1 MERLREIYQNG
12 IIFLKWVA
20 IAILLGGV
28 IGLVGCAFY
37 WLLGTVEI
45 VRGTYSW
52 IIYLL
57 PLAGVLIV
65 FLYHILA
72 KGTRQDT
79 NLVLLAVRSEE
90 NVPFRMTPLIFA
102 STLITHMFGGSAGR
116 EGAALQMGGSIGQA
130 FGKLFKLDQK
140 DMNII
145 TMCGM
150 SACFAAVFGTPIAAA
165 IFSLEVVSV
174 GVMYYSALVPCAVSA
189 LTATVISNW
198 FGLEHIW
205 NSVASIPSLT
215 PITMVQV
222 AVLGLACAFVSYIF
236 CKTLSKTNN
245 LGEKYIKNDYLRT
258 IVGALIIL
266 VLTFLLG
273 TRDYLGAGTDV
284 IQRALTGE
292 AHPLAFA
299 FKIVFTSITL
309 AAAFKGGE
317 IVPSFFIGATFG
329 AMMGPFLGL
338 DASFCAA
345 LSMVAVFCGVTNCPI
360 TSFLIGVELFGME
373 VAPFLLIACAVS
385 YMLSGYTSLY
395 SKQKIMYSKF
405 RSEFI
410 NETAKK

>member
-12 IIFLKWVA
+12 IIFLKWVG
-20 IAILLGGV
+20 IAILLGTV
-28 IGLVGCAFY
+28 VGLVGCAFY
-37 WLLGTVEI
+37 WLLGVVEI
-45 VRGTYSW
+45 IRLWKTW

-57 PLAGVLIV
+57 PLAGIVIV
-65 FLYHILA
+65 FLYHQIA

-90 NVPFRMTPLIFA
+90 NVPFRMTPLIFL
-102 STLITHMFGGSAGR
+102 STLITHLFGGSAGR

-130 FGKLFKLDQK
+130 FGKLFKLDAK

-174 GVMYYSALVPCAVSA
+174 GVMYYAALVPCAISA
-189 LTATVISNW
+189 LTATVISHW
-198 FGLEHIW
+198 LGLEHVW
-205 NSVASIPSLT
+205 NGVSSIPSLS
-215 PITMVQV
+215 PIPMVQV
-222 AVLGLACAFVSYIF
+222 AIVGGACAVISYIF
-236 CKTLSKTNN
+236 CKTLSKTNQ
-245 LGEKYIKNDYLRT
+245 LGEKFIKNDYLKT
-258 IVGALIIL
+258 VCGSCIIIAITLLI
-266 VLTFLLG
+266 G

-284 IQRALTGE
+284 IQRALSGD
-292 AHPLAFA
+292 AHPFAFA
-299 FKIVFTSITL
+299 FKILFTSITL

-329 AMMGPFLGL
+329 AVAGPIVGL

-373 VAPFLLIACAVS
+373 LAPFLLIICSVS

-410 NETAKK
+410 NETAQK

>member
-1 MERLREIYQNG
+1 MERFKEIYRG
-12 IIFLKWVA
+12 SVIFLMWVG

-37 WLLGTVEI
+37 WLLGKVEI
-45 VRGTYSW
+45 VRGTYDW

-57 PLAGVLIV
+57 PLAGVIIV
-65 FLYHILA
+65 FLYHTLA

-90 NVPFRMTPLIFA
+90 NVPFRMTPLIFV
-102 STLITHMFGGSAGR
+102 STLITHLFGGSAGR

-140 DMNII
+140 DMHII

-174 GVMYYSALVPCAVSA
+174 GVMYYAALVPCAVSA
-189 LTATVISNW
+189 LTATVVSHW
-198 FGLEHIW
+198 LGLEHIW
-205 NSVASIPSLT
+205 NGVKSIPSLS
-215 PITMVQV
+215 PIPLTQV
-222 AVLGLACAFVSYIF
+222 AILGGACAVISYIF
-236 CKTLSKTNN
+236 CKILSKTSK
-245 LGEKYIKNDYLRT
+245 LGDKFLKNDYLKT
-258 IVGALIIL
+258 MVGALIVL
-266 VLTFLLG
+266 ALTFLLG

-284 IQRALTGE
+284 IRRALLGE

-299 FKIVFTSITL
+299 FKIVFTAVTL

-329 AMMGPFLGL
+329 AMAGPILGL
-338 DASFCAA
+338 NASFCAA
-345 LSMVAVFCGVTNCPI
+345 LGMVAVFCGVTNCPI
-360 TSFLIGVELFGME
+360 TSFLIGVELFGMDI
-373 VAPFLLIACAVS
+373 APFLLVACAVS

>member
-1 MERLREIYQNG
+1 MERLKEIYRG
-12 IIFLKWVA
+12 SVIFLMWVG

-37 WLLGTVEI
+37 WLLGEVEV
-45 VRGTYSW
+45 VRGTYDW

-65 FLYHILA
+65 FLYHTLA

-90 NVPFRMTPLIFA
+90 NVPFRMTPLIFV
-102 STLITHMFGGSAGR
+102 STLITHLFGGSAGR

-140 DMNII
+140 DMHII

-150 SACFAAVFGTPIAAA
+150 SACFSAVFGTPIAAA
-165 IFSLEVVSV
+165 VFALEVVSV
-174 GVMYYSALVPCAVSA
+174 GVMYYAALVPCAVSA
-189 LTATVISNW
+189 LTAAMVSNW
-198 FGLEHIW
+198 FGLDHSW
-205 NSVASIPSLT
+205 SLAATIPNVS
-215 PITMVQV
+215 PIPMVQV
-222 AVLGLACAFVSYIF
+222 AILGGACAVISYIF
-236 CKTLSKTNN
+236 CKTLSKTNE
-245 LGEKYIKNDYLRT
+245 LGEKFIKNDYLRT
-258 IVGALIIL
+258 VVGALIVL
-266 VLTFLLG
+266 ALTFLLG

-284 IQRALTGE
+284 IQSALLGD

-299 FKIVFTSITL
+299 FKIVFTAVTL

-329 AMMGPFLGL
+329 AMAGPILGL

-345 LSMVAVFCGVTNCPI
+345 LGMVAVFCGVTNCPI
-360 TSFLIGVELFGME
+360 TSFLIGVELFGMDL
-373 VAPFLLIACAVS
+373 APFILVVCSVS